1 MIDIHTHV
9 LPGLDDGSGSL
20 EESLWLGHALARQ
33 GVRLFAATPHFY
45 ATQESPQDFLRR
57 RERAEHQLFLHWPQ
71 DFPPFLVGAEV
82 RFFDG
87 MSRTQ
92 ELPLLTLEGT
102 NLLLLEM
109 PFSPGARGWW
119 RRCWKSKSAGAC
131 KCSWPTWSGTCPTRS
146 PRCGKGSARE
156 GLDAVQRQLFL
167 HWRTKPKALRMLRK
181 GEIHMLGSDC
191 HNKTTRPPRL
201 GEAAEAIERSLGQGT
216 WRAFHRRALAL
227 LKSVSRP

>member
-33 GVRLFAATPHFY
+33 GVKLFAATPHFY
-45 ATQESPQDFLRR
+45 ATQESPQDFLWR
-57 RERAEHQLFLHWPQ
+57 RERAERQLFLHWPQ
-71 DFPPFLVGAEV
+71 EFPPFLMGAEV

-109 PFSPGARGWW
+109 PFSP
-119 RRCWKSKSAGAC
+119 
-131 KCSWPTWSGTCPTRS
+131 WSSRMVEEVLEIPLSDSEKRAL
-146 PRCGKGSARE
+146 RGSAEQMKRAIRTL
-156 GLDAVQRQLFL
+156 GL
-167 HWRTKPKALRMLRK
+167 
-181 GEIHMLGSDC
+181 
-191 HNKTTRPPRL
+191 
-201 GEAAEAIERSLGQGT
+201 
-216 WRAFHRRALAL
+216 
-227 LKSVSRP
+227 

>member
-20 EESLWLGHALARQ
+20 EESLWLGHVLARQ
-33 GVRLFAATPHFY
+33 GVKLFAATPHFY

-71 DFPPFLVGAEV
+71 EFPPFLMGAEV

-92 ELPLLTLEGT
+92 ELPLLVLEGT

-109 PFSPGARGWW
+109 PFSPWSSRMVEEVLEIQERRGLQVLLAHVE
-119 RRCWKSKSAGAC
+119 RYLPSQGV
-131 KCSWPTWSGTCPTRS
+131 
-146 PRCGKGSARE
+146 GKAPPGE
-156 GLDAVQRQLFL
+156 GLDAVQRQLF
-167 HWRTKPKALRMLRK
+167 
-181 GEIHMLGSDC
+181 
-191 HNKTTRPPRL
+191 PPLEDETQGAADASERRNPHAWFRL
-201 GEAAEAIERSLGQGT
+201 PQ
-216 WRAFHRRALAL
+216 
-227 LKSVSRP
+227 